1 MWCSTGEMAQYA
13 DVYEN
18 YVIYLGEGGCLK
30 TDRVLYHIP
39 LSLLC
44 QSGGRGSFDM
54 VDLSIL
60 SISFDM
66 CFHLSRFFDVQFLL
80 TE

>member
-1 MWCSTGEMAQYA
+1 MGW
-13 DVYEN
+13 
-18 YVIYLGEGGCLK
+18 GGAGGVK
-30 TDRVLYHIP
+30 GSQVRVLYHIP
-39 LSLLC
+39 LILLC

-54 VDLSIL
+54 VETIDFLSIL
-60 SISFDM
+60 FDM